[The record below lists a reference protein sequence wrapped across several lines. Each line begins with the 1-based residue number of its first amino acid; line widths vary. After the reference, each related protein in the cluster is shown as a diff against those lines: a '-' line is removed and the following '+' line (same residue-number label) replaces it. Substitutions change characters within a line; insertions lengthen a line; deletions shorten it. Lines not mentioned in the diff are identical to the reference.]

1 MSDETPWTQTAR
13 RTEAHRTL
21 SERTFN
27 ELKAAIVAGELAPG
41 ARLRIGELA
50 KALEVSPMPVR
61 DAVRRLEA
69 LGLVEHVPHR
79 GATVSTRAPHEL
91 LDLVRARL
99 AVEPAATALAA
110 GAFTHDHRAA
120 AETAL
125 RDYQH
130 AASRDDVGAV
140 SAADQAF
147 HFAIYEAAGSPWF
160 LRLIRPLWESAE
172 LYRRTGQPGKYGF
185 DEREAEHSTILAAC
199 VSHDEALAAERM
211 AHHLKRSANR
221 ISRSLTGGIMFPEAM
236 GFETTSAT
244 AQADGGHP
252 ASLQPDA

>member
-1 MSDETPWTQTAR
+1 MTEHTAWTQTSR
-13 RTEAHRTL
+13 RSDAHRTL

-27 ELKAAIVAGELAPG
+27 ELKAAIVSGELAPG
-41 ARLRIGELA
+41 TRLRIGELA
-50 KALEVSPMPVR
+50 KALDVSPMPVR

-110 GAFTHDHRAA
+110 GVFAHEHFLAAEAALQDYERAA
-120 AETAL
+120 
-125 RDYQH
+125 R
-130 AASRDDVGAV
+130 RDDIGAV

-185 DEREAEHSTILAAC
+185 DEREEEHSMILAAC
-199 VSHDEALAAERM
+199 VAQDEALARERM
-211 AHHLKRSANR
+211 AHHLKRSGNR

-236 GFETTSAT
+236 GLETR
-244 AQADGGHP
+244 
-252 ASLQPDA
+252 

>member
-1 MSDETPWTQTAR
+1 MSEHTAWTQTSR
-13 RTEAHRTL
+13 RTDAHRTL

-41 ARLRIGELA
+41 TRLRIRELA
-50 KALEVSPMPVR
+50 KALDVSPMPVR

-99 AVEPAATALAA
+99 AVEPAAAALAA
-110 GAFTHDHRAA
+110 SVFTHEHFLSAEAALREYQQAA
-120 AETAL
+120 AREDIA
-125 RDYQH
+125 
-130 AASRDDVGAV
+130 AV

-147 HFAIYEAAGSPWF
+147 HFTIYEAAGSPWF

-185 DEREAEHSTILAAC
+185 DEREAEHSMILAAC
-199 VSHDEALAAERM
+199 VAQDESLASERM

-236 GFETTSAT
+236 GFETT
-244 AQADGGHP
+244 
-252 ASLQPDA
+252 